1 MAANPPTAPATAT
14 LLDLCAQALSDGQ
27 RRDHAEWSNAQA
39 DAVAEAVKWA
49 PEYFGEAAA
58 AELDGWMPL
67 DVMLDSTLQAHATVA
82 PGAYLV
88 FTLNLEDGRAR
99 YDLMTSCS
107 MCHHHREVQ
116 VGSLE
121 QLAEGLRTAGVL
133 R

>member
-1 MAANPPTAPATAT
+1 MAAHPPTATTTAT
-14 LLDLCAQALSDGQ
+14 LLDLCAQALTDGM
-27 RRDHAEWSNAQA
+27 RRDHAEWSQAQA
-39 DAVAEAVKWA
+39 DAVEQAVKWA
-49 PEYFGEAAA
+49 PEYFGAAA

-82 PGAYLV
+82 PGAYLI
-88 FTLNLEDGRAR
+88 FTLNVEDGRAQF
-99 YDLMTSCS
+99 DLMTNCS